1 MPKYLLI
8 QHYEDCETPMGTW
21 EPADIRAHIDYQH
34 ALNDE
39 LAAAGELLEA
49 QGVARDARLVV
60 SDGATRSVGTPA
72 QRRRLAG
79 YRVVDVESED
89 RALEIA
95 ARTSAAPGPRGAPIQ
110 QPIEVRQIMV
120 APGPAPVSR
129 S

>member
-8 QHYEDCETPMGTW
+8 QHYEGGETPMGTW

-72 QRRRLAG
+72 EGRRLAG
-79 YRVVDVESED
+79 YRVVDVENED

-95 ARTSAAPGPRGAPIQ
+95 ARTSAAPGPRGVPIR

-120 APGPAPVSR
+120 AP
-129 S
+129 